1 MSLIKAAALLLT
13 MAALLL
19 PEKTFSQA
27 TLTLE
32 EAIRIGLEQNYDIR
46 IADRQDDIASNNV
59 TLGNAGFLPT
69 IDGRAG
75 RDFTN
80 NNIRNQFENNPPRQV
95 DSQKTNVTNASVLLN
110 WTVFDGG
117 RMFIEYNRL
126 QALEKAG
133 KLLTKATIENTV
145 ADIAAAYYNVV
156 RQWRKIQAIEDA
168 IAISEQRVA
177 MTQEQYDVGV
187 SPKVEILRAQVD
199 FNADRSE
206 LLLQMEALRN
216 AKIDLNQLM
225 GREPTINFDPIDT
238 IAIDK
243 TISLALE
250 ETNLLAANP
259 GLQRIQL
266 QRELALYDLRAAR
279 AQRLPVIGL
288 ASSYGYNRS
297 LQDPVI
303 FGNTVGTN
311 ESRRVGLNYGVVMSV
326 PLFNGFNINRQVQN
340 SRIAMETSALV
351 FQQEQNRLEAELARA
366 YSQYVN
372 RLEILELEE
381 INMVL
386 AEQNADIALER
397 YRLGLLTAIE
407 LREAQRNQLVAENRL
422 IDIRYQTKAA
432 EIELKRLS
440 SSLLLEVVE
449 P

>member
-1 MSLIKAAALLLT
+1 MSPLKTAVLLLT
-13 MAALLL
+13 AVALLL
-19 PEKTFSQA
+19 PEKAFSQDK
-27 TLTLE
+27 LTLE
-32 EAIRIGLEQNYDIR
+32 EAIRIGLEQNYAIR
-46 IADRQDDIASNNV
+46 IADKQEDIAENNV

-69 IDGRAG
+69 ADGRVS

-80 NNIRNQFENNPPRQV
+80 NNIRNQFENNPPREV
-95 DSQKTNVTNASVLLN
+95 DNSKTNVTNASVLLN

-126 QALEKAG
+126 QALEKSG
-133 KLLTKATIENTV
+133 KLFTKAIVENTV
-145 ADIAAAYYNVV
+145 ADISDAYYEVV
-156 RQWRKIQAIEDA
+156 RQARKIKAIEDA
-168 IAISEQRVA
+168 ITISEQRLK
-177 MTQEQYDVGV
+177 MTQEQYNVGV

-199 FNADRSE
+199 FNADKSE
-206 LLLQMEALRN
+206 LLLQKEALRN
-216 AKIDLNQLM
+216 AKIDLNQLL
-225 GREPTINFDPIDT
+225 GRNPNIDFDPMDSIVV
-238 IAIDK
+238 DK
-243 TISLALE
+243 TISIALE
-250 ETNLLAANP
+250 EATLLAANP

-266 QRELALYDLRAAR
+266 QRDLAIYDLRAAR

-288 ASSYGYNRS
+288 AGSYGYNRA

-311 ESRRVGLNYGVVMSV
+311 ESKRIGFNYGVVLSV

-340 SRIAMETSALV
+340 SRIAIETSTLE

-372 RLEILELEE
+372 RLELLDLEE
-381 INMVL
+381 TNQVL
-386 AEQNADIALER
+386 AQQNAEIALER

-422 IDIRYQTKAA
+422 IDIRYQAKTA

-440 SSLLLEVVE
+440 SSLLQDSQL
-449 P
+449 

>member
-1 MSLIKAAALLLT
+1 MSPYRAAALLLVV
-13 MAALLL
+13 AALLL
-19 PEKTFSQA
+19 PQTTFSQEK
-27 TLTLE
+27 LTLE
-32 EAIRIGLEQNYDIR
+32 EAIRIGLEKNYDIR
-46 IADRQDDIASNNV
+46 IADRQEDIAENNV

-69 IDGRAG
+69 ADGRIS

-80 NNIRNQFENNPPRQV
+80 NNIRNQFENNDPREV
-95 DSQKTNVTNASVLLN
+95 NGSKTNVTNASVLLN

-126 QALEKAG
+126 QALEKSG
-133 KLLTKATIENTV
+133 KLFTKATVENTV
-145 ADIAAAYYNVV
+145 ADISDAYYEVV
-156 RQWRKIQAIEDA
+156 RQARKIRAIEDA
-168 IAISEQRVA
+168 IAISEQRVN
-177 MTQEQYDVGV
+177 MTQEQYNVGV

-199 FNADRSE
+199 YNADRSD
-206 LLLQMEALRN
+206 LLLQQEALRN
-216 AKIDLNQLM
+216 AKIDLNQLL
-225 GREPTINFDPIDT
+225 GRDPNINFDPIDS
-238 IAIDK
+238 IIVDK
-243 TISLALE
+243 TITIALE
-250 ETNLLAANP
+250 EATLLAANP

-266 QRELALYDLRAAR
+266 QRDLAIYDLRSAR

-288 ASSYGYNRS
+288 AGSYGYNRS

-311 ESRRVGLNYGVVMSV
+311 QSRRVGFNYGVVLSV

-340 SRIAMETSALV
+340 SRIAIETSTLE

-372 RLEILELEE
+372 RLELLELEE
-381 INMVL
+381 TNLVL
-386 AEQNADIALER
+386 AQQNAEIALER

-422 IDIRYQTKAA
+422 IDIRYQAKTA

-440 SSLLLEVVE
+440 SSLVQEDQ

>member
-1 MSLIKAAALLLT
+1 MSPLKTAVLLLT
-13 MAALLL
+13 AVALLL
-19 PEKTFSQA
+19 PEKAFSQDK
-27 TLTLE
+27 LTLE
-32 EAIRIGLEQNYDIR
+32 EAIRIGLEQNYAIR
-46 IADRQDDIASNNV
+46 IADKQEDIAENNV

-69 IDGRAG
+69 ADGRVS

-80 NNIRNQFENNPPRQV
+80 NNIRNQFENNPPREV
-95 DSQKTNVTNASVLLN
+95 DNSKTNVTNASVLLN

-126 QALEKAG
+126 QALEKSG
-133 KLLTKATIENTV
+133 KLFTKAIVENTV
-145 ADIAAAYYNVV
+145 ADISDAYYEVV
-156 RQWRKIQAIEDA
+156 RQARKIKAIEDA
-168 IAISEQRVA
+168 ITISEQRLK
-177 MTQEQYDVGV
+177 MTQEQYNVGV

-199 FNADRSE
+199 FNADKSE
-206 LLLQMEALRN
+206 LLLQKEALRN
-216 AKIDLNQLM
+216 AKIDLNQLL
-225 GREPTINFDPIDT
+225 GRNPNIDFDPIDS
-238 IAIDK
+238 IVVDK
-243 TISLALE
+243 TISIALE
-250 ETNLLAANP
+250 EATLLAANP

-266 QRELALYDLRAAR
+266 QRDLAIYDLRAAR

-288 ASSYGYNRS
+288 AGSYGYNRA

-311 ESRRVGLNYGVVMSV
+311 ESKRIGFNYGVVLSV

-340 SRIAMETSALV
+340 SRIAIETSTLE

-372 RLEILELEE
+372 RLELLDLEE
-381 INMVL
+381 TNQVL
-386 AEQNADIALER
+386 AQQNAEIALER

-422 IDIRYQTKAA
+422 IDIRYQAKTA

-440 SSLLLEVVE
+440 SSLLQDSQL
-449 P
+449 